1 MVQGPGVQKTFRL
14 SNHTPE
20 QCLKVSLF
28 RLEKKSAEDDEV
40 EKENRYFTLTK
51 TLTKKNSIK
60 NVFEALRQG
69 RNTLMYSYI
78 FSYFL
83 KDGINKTKFEGVL
96 KILQQK
102 VEELCDFLV
111 RDIEKISKNEKLRDL
126 DYRAQFC
133 KEQSAKTISSVKE
146 NDWEFLDM

>member
-1 MVQGPGVQKTFRL
+1 M
-14 SNHTPE
+14 NHTPG
-20 QCLKVSLF
+20 QRLIVLLF

-40 EKENRYFTLTK
+40 EKENGYFTS
-51 TLTKKNSIK
+51 TKKNSIEDAFAVLK
-60 NVFEALRQG
+60 QG

-78 FSYFL
+78 FCYFL
-83 KDGINKTKFEGVL
+83 KDSTIKTMFEDNL
-96 KILQQK
+96 EILQQK

-126 DYRAQFC
+126 DYLAQFC
-133 KEQSAKTISSVKE
+133 KEQSALAISYVKE

>member
-1 MVQGPGVQKTFRL
+1 M
-14 SNHTPE
+14 NHTPG
-20 QCLKVSLF
+20 QCLIVLLF
-28 RLEKKSAEDDEV
+28 RLEKKSAEDNEV
-40 EKENRYFTLTK
+40 EKENRYFTLTE
-51 TLTKKNSIK
+51 KNSIEDA
-60 NVFEALRQG
+60 FEVLRQG

-83 KDGINKTKFEGVL
+83 KDSTIKTTFEDNL

-133 KEQSAKTISSVKE
+133 KEQSAKTISFVKE

>member
-1 MVQGPGVQKTFRL
+1 M
-14 SNHTPE
+14 NHTPG
-20 QCLKVSLF
+20 QCLIVLLF

-40 EKENRYFTLTK
+40 EKENGYFTS
-51 TLTKKNSIK
+51 TKKNSIEDAFAVLK
-60 NVFEALRQG
+60 QG

-78 FSYFL
+78 FCYFL
-83 KDGINKTKFEGVL
+83 KDSTIKTMFEDNL
-96 KILQQK
+96 EILQQK